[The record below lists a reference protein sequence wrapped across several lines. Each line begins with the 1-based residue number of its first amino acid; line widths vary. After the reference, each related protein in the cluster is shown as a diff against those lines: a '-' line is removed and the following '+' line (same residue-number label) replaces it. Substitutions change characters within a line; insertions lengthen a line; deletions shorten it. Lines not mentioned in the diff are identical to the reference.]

1 MHPLELLVV
10 ENPLE
15 APGKTQ
21 KTPNTKYMTH
31 SVPLALFGDSGIQ
44 LNMLEVLCPKIFRKE
59 LEMEAAAV
67 VGRVSLAV
75 IYGIVLGPRH
85 LLVLVVLKK
94 KGALACPEDP
104 STWGQT
110 FLHSSHSS
118 GSPASSEVDRCVT
131 RSLRLQGA
139 GAASRSAAELSRAP
153 RPARDPRGM
162 RAKHVRVRRCSAV
175 FGGGVRPLGWVI
187 GWGEVGSVVAEP

>member
-1 MHPLELLVV
+1 MV

-59 LEMEAAAV
+59 LEMEATAV

-75 IYGIVLGPRH
+75 IYGIMLGPRH
-85 LLVLVVLKK
+85 LLQITSVSLSLAVPRCDLLPEDLVVLVVLKNSRR
-94 KGALACPEDP
+94 ARM
-104 STWGQT
+104 S
-110 FLHSSHSS
+110 
-118 GSPASSEVDRCVT
+118 R
-131 RSLRLQGA
+131 RSLHLGSDLPPFEPFLRF
-139 GAASRSAAELSRAP
+139 SRF
-153 RPARDPRGM
+153 
-162 RAKHVRVRRCSAV
+162 
-175 FGGGVRPLGWVI
+175 FGGRSVRNSTASAPGRGRRVPKR
-187 GWGEVGSVVAEP
+187 G